1 MTLELELSKQVNSVL
16 GQITV
21 TTNLNANNSFRAY
34 LVKISKA
41 LAALSCNPLGVWN
54 HLGMKKRVL
63 WETRKRKTNLRS
75 RRMGKNIFSFW
86 PNLLRF
92 IFVSTVAKKADAT
105 DIATNLKPAFS
116 YSLLKGES
124 NDIEFF
130 LACFMHSRFL

>member
-34 LVKISKA
+34 LVIISKA

-75 RRMGKNIFSFW
+75 RRMGKKIFSFW

-92 IFVSTVAKKADAT
+92 IFVSTVAKKLMQQ
-105 DIATNLKPAFS
+105 IATNLKPAFS

-124 NDIEFF
+124 NDIEFY